1 MNHCKLFNINRCGMK
16 KNHYMLLKGFFIFLM
31 FLIVLPIYGKTYEYV
46 YEVHKVLFSGDS
58 ITNVIEENHFS
69 FSKNLVLNPTISLD
83 PSNATGAGGTNI
95 LTKACSNGYEILD
108 GGNTGVSPSF
118 NTPDGRISSMII
130 TLLNPQ
136 DGANEQLFIGGTFA
150 GISVVGNGGQTLT
163 ITNTGIAS
171 NGSFSSVLGD
181 LLYKDLATNPNT
193 AIQRQVSI
201 RVFDAIN
208 QGSNTAIAFFNVT
221 KAANSGNS
229 FAPITVFVGGANVSL
244 PTGLDGTQTAGGTWT
259 DFNATG
265 ALSGA
270 TVTTATLPL
279 GGSIFT
285 YTVIGA
291 TPCGNSSTNVIIIK
305 INTTELPITST
316 SSCGS
321 IVSNYSDATFSGNS
335 NDAIYL
341 FNAGTGGTLQCP
353 LGVSAATTYTW
364 YKFNPTTNSYDSY
377 PGNNTRIQS
386 NLTDGGYLIVRNDG
400 GTLTEGR
407 AWVWNIGASIPNAG
421 VDAIVCNGDTYNLN
435 GFIGGTFQTY
445 THYNP
450 VKRPFII
457 DATTKISVTFNAVHT
472 YISDL
477 AFFMESPDGTR
488 TVVLASNQ
496 GNTCNQNDNINN
508 LTFTSFG
515 AASYYNFCSPATGP
529 STGTYNGFF
538 SGGAPIPGI
547 FPFLGTPI
555 TPSTNYLINWSPFYG
570 LNANA
575 GGWKVQIYD
584 CIGADVGNLTSATLI
599 FDDGAG
605 NVNTDTSGTIS
616 VVINDNS
623 CSAATASIYTIPS
636 DLLGTVDQV
645 LDVNPNVGVGATQGG
660 WQWSY
665 STAGATGPWSDFNND
680 SLTPNIIV
688 NQDTWIRLSLN
699 NGISSC
705 LTSDVMFIQATPR
718 TTAGTG
724 STGTYSVNSAT
735 VTLSSLLTGSNVVGA
750 WTLVSGIP
758 GVGSYN
764 LATGTINPTTAGA
777 GTYVFRYTVAGNS
790 PCPVS
795 TTDVTVVITAAT
807 DLSITKTA
815 TNLTPNFGSNITFT
829 ITAKNNGL
837 SAATGVTVN
846 DLLPSGYTLV
856 SATPSIG
863 SYVNGTGIWT
873 IGALA
878 NAATATLTVIVTVKS
893 TGFYT
898 NIATISGLEND
909 SVASNNIAS
918 VMPVPVN
925 PCNANVVPIAN

>member
-1 MNHCKLFNINRCGMK
+1 MK
-16 KNHYMLLKGFFIFLM
+16 KEYNNLYKVFFAISMLLF
-31 FLIVLPIYGKTYEYV
+31 VLPT
-46 YEVHKVLFSGDS
+46 SG
-58 ITNVIEENHFS
+58 
-69 FSKNLVLNPTISLD
+69 KNLAFKEIGLKRSSTKIIVANNKVSNLSNIVVINPTISLD
-83 PSNATGAGGTNI
+83 PSNATGAGGINI
-95 LTKACSNGYEILD
+95 ITKACSKGYEILD
-108 GGNTGVSPSF
+108 NANTGVSPSF
-118 NTPDGRISSMII
+118 TSPDGTISSMVI
-130 TLLNPQ
+130 TLTNPQ

-150 GISVVGNGGQTLT
+150 GISVAGNGGQTLT

-181 LLYKDLATNPNT
+181 LLYKDLAINPNT
-193 AIQRQVSI
+193 AIQRQVTV
-201 RVFDAIN
+201 RVFDAFS

-229 FAPITVFVGGANVSL
+229 FGPITVFVGGANVSL
-244 PTGLDGTQTAGGTWT
+244 PTGLDGTQTAGGTWS
-259 DFNATG
+259 DFNTTG
-265 ALSGA
+265 ALSGT

-321 IVSNYSDATFSGNS
+321 IVSNYSDATYSGNS

-341 FNAGTGGTLQCP
+341 FNAATGGSLECP
-353 LGVSAATTYTW
+353 IGVSGTTTYTW
-364 YKFNPTTNSYDSY
+364 YKFNPATNSYDSY
-377 PGNNTRIQS
+377 IGNNTRIQS

-400 GTLTEGR
+400 GTITEGR

-435 GFIGGTFQTY
+435 GFIGGIFQTY

-450 VKRPFII
+450 VKRPFVIN
-457 DATTKISVTFNAVHT
+457 ATTKISVTFNATHT

-477 AFFMESPDGTR
+477 GFFMVSPDGTK

-496 GNTCNQNDNINN
+496 GNTCNSGDNVNN

-515 AASYYNFCSPATGP
+515 AATYYNFCTPTTAPT
-529 STGTYNGFF
+529 TGTWNGYF
-538 SGGAPIPGI
+538 SGGAPIPATLPNI
-547 FPFLGTPI
+547 GTAL
-555 TPSTNYLINWSPFYG
+555 TPNTNYPINWSPFYG
-570 LNANA
+570 LNANS

-584 CIGADVGNLTSATLI
+584 CIGADVGNLTSATVT

-605 NVNTDTSGTIS
+605 NVNTDTSGTIA
-616 VVINDNS
+616 VPINDNS

-636 DLLGTVDQV
+636 DALGTVDQV
-645 LDVNPNVGVGATQGG
+645 LDVNPNIGVGSTIGG

-665 STAGATGPWSDFNND
+665 STIGATGPWSDFNND

-688 NQDTWIRLSLN
+688 NQDTWVRLSLN

-705 LTSDVMFIQATPR
+705 LTSDVMFLQARPR
-718 TTAGTG
+718 STAGTG
-724 STGTYSVNSAT
+724 ATGTYSVNSAI
-735 VTLSSLLTGSNVVGA
+735 VTLSSLLTGANAGGT
-750 WTLVSGIP
+750 WTLVSGVP
-758 GVGSYN
+758 GTGSYN

-777 GTYVFRYTVAGNS
+777 GTYVFRYTVAGTS

-815 TNLTPNFGSNITFT
+815 SNLTPNFGSNITFV
-829 ITAKNNGL
+829 ITATNNGL
-837 SAATGVTVN
+837 SAATGVTIN
-846 DLLPSGYTLV
+846 DLLPSGYTFV

-873 IGALA
+873 IGAMA
-878 NAATATLTVIVTVKS
+878 NAATATLSVVVTVKS
-893 TGFYT
+893 SGIYT
-898 NIATISGLEND
+898 NIATISGNEND
-909 SVASNNIAS
+909 PVASNNIAS
-918 VMPVPVN
+918 AMPVPVN
-925 PCNANVVPIAN
+925 PCNANIVPNAN

>member
-1 MNHCKLFNINRCGMK
+1 MK
-16 KNHYMLLKGFFIFLM
+16 KEYNNLFKVFFVISLMLF
-31 FLIVLPIYGKTYEYV
+31 VLPSFGKNLAFKEIGLKSCTIKKNVTNY
-46 YEVHKVLFSGDS
+46 KVL
-58 ITNVIEENHFS
+58 N
-69 FSKNLVLNPTISLD
+69 FSKIVVINPTISLD

-95 LTKACSNGYEILD
+95 ITKACSKGYEILD
-108 GGNTGVSPSF
+108 NTNTGVSPSF
-118 NTPDGRISSMII
+118 TSPDGTISSMVI
-130 TLLNPQ
+130 TLTNPQ

-150 GISVVGNGGQTLT
+150 GISVAGNGGQTLT

-171 NGSFSSVLGD
+171 NGSFSGVLGD

-193 AIQRQVSI
+193 VIQRQVTV
-201 RVFDAIN
+201 RVFDAIS

-316 SSCGS
+316 TSCGS
-321 IVSNYSDATFSGNS
+321 IVSNYSDATYSGNS
-335 NDAIYL
+335 NDSIYL
-341 FNAGTGGTLQCP
+341 FNATTGGSLQCP
-353 LGVSAATTYTW
+353 VGVSGTTTYTW
-364 YKFNPTTNSYDSY
+364 YKFNPATNSYDSY
-377 PGNNTRIQS
+377 AGNNTRIQS
-386 NLTDGGYLIVRNDG
+386 NLTDGGYLIVRNDA
-400 GTLTEGR
+400 GTITEGR

-421 VDAIVCNGDTYNLN
+421 VDAIICNGDTYNLN
-435 GFIGGTFQTY
+435 GFIGGIFQTF

-457 DATTKISVTFNAVHT
+457 NATTRISVTFNATHT

-477 AFFMESPDGTR
+477 GFFIVSPDGTK

-496 GNTCNQNDNINN
+496 GNTCNFADNINN

-515 AASYYNFCSPATGP
+515 APLYYNFCAPATGP
-529 STGTYNGFF
+529 STGTFNGFHT
-538 SGGAPIPGI
+538 SGAASNPIPPNFPSSGI
-547 FPFLGTPI
+547 AIPNNI
-555 TPSTNYLINWSPFYG
+555 DYLIDWSPFYG
-570 LNANA
+570 LNANS

-584 CIGADVGNLTSATLI
+584 CIDADVGSLTSATVT

-605 NVNTDTSGTIS
+605 NVNTDTSGTIA
-616 VVINDNS
+616 VPINDNS
-623 CSAATASIYTIPS
+623 CTAATASIYTIPS
-636 DLLGTVDQV
+636 DALGTVDQV
-645 LDVNPNVGVGATQGG
+645 LDVNPNIGVGSTVGG

-665 STAGATGPWSDFNND
+665 STIGATGPWSDFNND

-688 NQDTWIRLSLN
+688 NQDTWVRLSLN

-705 LTSDVMFIQATPR
+705 LTSDVMFIQARPR
-718 TTAGTG
+718 STSGTG
-724 STGTYSVNSAT
+724 ATGTYSVNSAT
-735 VTLSSLLTGSNVVGA
+735 VTLSSLLTGANAGGT
-750 WTLVSGIP
+750 WTLVSGSP
-758 GVGSYN
+758 GAGSFN
-764 LATGTINPTTAGA
+764 LATGTINPNIAGA
-777 GTYVFRYTVAGNS
+777 GTYVFRYTVAGTS

-829 ITAKNNGL
+829 ITATNNGL

-846 DLLPSGYTLV
+846 DLLPSGYTFV

-863 SYVNGTGIWT
+863 FYVNGTGIWT
-873 IGALA
+873 IGAMA
-878 NAATATLTVIVTVKS
+878 NAATASLLIVVTVKS
-893 TGFYT
+893 TGNYT
-898 NIATISGLEND
+898 NIATISGIEND
-909 SVASNNIAS
+909 PIASNNIAS
-918 VMPVPVN
+918 AMPVPAN
-925 PCNANVVPIAN
+925 TCNANIVPNAN